1 MDNKIYYSACNNGFY
16 FEEDKAAFID
26 GTGWPEDAKEI
37 SQRWYNY
44 LLTGQAAGK
53 LITPDKYGL
62 PVLVAPVV
70 DYVGA
75 AETEKSQRL
84 AEATTKIAP
93 LQDAVDLGIATD
105 DEVAQLN
112 AWKTYRVEVNRID
125 TSTAPDIT
133 WPVPPGA

>member
-1 MDNKIYYSACNNGFY
+1 MENIIYYSASKNGFY

-26 GTGWPEDAKEI
+26 GVGWPADAQII
-37 SQRWYNY
+37 SNKWYQH
-44 LLTGQAAGK
+44 LIAGQASGRQITANQYGQPI
-53 LITPDKYGL
+53 LITP
-62 PVLVAPVV
+62 PV
-70 DYVGA
+70 DYIGA
-75 AETEKSQRL
+75 ADSEKTQRL
-84 AEATTKIAP
+84 AEATAKIAP

-112 AWKTYRVEVNRID
+112 AWKTYRVEVNRVD